1 MPLPTAG
8 VVITMAGNGERF
20 RKAGY
25 ALPKFKIEVQG
36 HTLFHWAVRSLR
48 AWIEAGSE
56 FIFAARREHAPEEC
70 IGREVEALGI
80 RRYETVYLDHPTDGQ
95 ATTALIAGR
104 RLRRPDAPVV
114 IYNIDTY
121 VEPGALSP
129 SAARGDGWIPCF
141 PGKGEGWSFVRA
153 DECGRVWEVAEK
165 YRIAPHASIGLYW
178 FRSFN
183 LYSDCYR
190 EHFSGGSG
198 EAGERYIA
206 PMYNTLIA
214 HSGEVYLTLLPESAV
229 RPLGTPEQVEA
240 FYR

>member
-25 ALPKFKIEVQG
+25 ALPKFKIEVRG

-56 FIFAARREHAPEEC
+56 FIFAARREHAPDAFIAREAESLG
-70 IGREVEALGI
+70 IGR
-80 RRYETVYLDHPTDGQ
+80 YEIVRLDHPTDGQ

-104 RLRRPDAPVV
+104 HLSRRDAPVV

-121 VEPGALSP
+121 VEPEALSP

-141 PGKGEGWSFVRA
+141 PGKGDAWSFARA
-153 DECGRVWEVAEK
+153 DEGGRVQEVAEK
-165 YRIAPHASIGLYW
+165 RRIAPHASIGLYW
-178 FRSFN
+178 FRSFD
-183 LYSDCYR
+183 LYSDCYV
-190 EHFSGGSG
+190 EHFSG
-198 EAGERYIA
+198 ERRETGERYIA

-214 HSGEVYLTLLPESAV
+214 RSGEVRLTLLPESAV
-229 RPLGTPEQVEA
+229 HPLGTPEQVEA
-240 FYR
+240 FQR